1 MDQLSK
7 KKVIKKPTVVEGQ
20 GTGTSDEIKAS
31 VPEGSFVMPADSTAR
46 LGVGKKFGGSPRQ
59 VDVNLSNGEA
69 VIPPDEAAAIGHST
83 LEHLKN
89 QTHTPVE
96 QPHVQMGESGE
107 PELFFADGGFVG
119 RYPSADDIRKARRGT
134 NFPSTRHAQEFV
146 GRQQQAGGPPQARMG
161 QTYEGQARNV
171 NPPPSTRHAQEFI
184 GRQQQAGG
192 APQARMGQTYEGQA
206 RNVNPPPSTRHAQE
220 FIGRQQQAGGAPQTR
235 TGQTYNGQARTVSP
249 QAPTGGSGGSG
260 GAALGASGSG
270 GVGAPPVSGSGGAG
284 LGAKAW
290 NTAKNFGKGMTHFA
304 TAGGL
309 LTNAYT
315 PSEQY
320 RERFGIGEQSAE
332 DLGTAK
338 GFAKDFGVRALGYAS
353 DVGNI
358 LTGGT
363 AGRFYQD
370 NINREARMAKLAAQ
384 PQPKVEPQDKPQ
396 DKPQPKARSLAETA
410 GMTQPPQVQA
420 QTQPQVQAQVQ
431 SNDPYAIVQNG
442 NSFSYANPQAASQ
455 ARAAGTPE
463 GQSPNI
469 IGGMRGAG
477 DPRGVAN
484 LFANTQEMGP
494 TEQQIQNAIAQRE
507 MNIGMQGR
515 AGIPREIERPTLSD
529 EEKGKRDALARQINS
544 AIDPKYG
551 PTAKQADMLLQLSS
565 DNPNALDVYKT
576 DANNAAAL
584 QREAMGQ
591 AGQNYRTEL
600 GEQGA
605 TGRAAMQEQ
614 GANYRSDSNLQH
626 SYWRDGNNFAL
637 DNRRVSLDEM
647 KEGPG
652 IRTAQR
658 IESLRDKYANATTD
672 EEKQALLG
680 LMNLYGGKEANQA
693 ANGKD
698 RFITVARP
706 ADPVNGTAGGQAL
719 YDTVTGEWL
728 DAPGAASL
736 EEGTAKQF
744 VKGRTYTDP
753 QSGKSAYLDENRNWV
768 EYRGN

>member
-46 LGVGKKFGGSPRQ
+46 LGVGKKFVGGPKQ

-69 VIPPDEAAAIGHST
+69 VIPPDEAAAIGHGT
-83 LEHLKN
+83 LERLKN

-134 NFPSTRHAQEFV
+134 NFPSTQHAQEFI
-146 GRQQQAGGPPQARMG
+146 GRQQQAGGSPQARMG

-184 GRQQQAGG
+184 GRQQQVGG
-192 APQARMGQTYEGQA
+192 APQA
-206 RNVNPPPSTRHAQE
+206 
-220 FIGRQQQAGGAPQTR
+220 R
-235 TGQTYNGQARTVSP
+235 TGQTYNGQARTINP
-249 QAPTGGSGGSG
+249 QPPTGGSS
-260 GAALGASGSG
+260 GAALGTSGTSG
-270 GVGAPPVSGSGGAG
+270 TGGAGAPPVSGAGGAG
-284 LGAKAW
+284 LGARAW
-290 NTAKNFGKGMTHFA
+290 NTAKNFGKGMTQFA
-304 TAGGL
+304 AAGGL
-309 LTNAYT
+309 LANAYT

-358 LTGGT
+358 LTGGM

-370 NINREARMAKLAAQ
+370 NINREAQMAKQAA
-384 PQPKVEPQDKPQ
+384 QPKVESQPKTQPKVES
-396 DKPQPKARSLAETA
+396 QPKARSLAETA
-410 GMTQPPQVQA
+410 GMSQQA
-420 QTQPQVQAQVQ
+420 QMQPQVQQPQMQPQVQQAQVRPQSQ

-455 ARAAGTPE
+455 ARAAGIPE
-463 GQSPNI
+463 GQSPNV
-469 IGGMRGAG
+469 IGGMRSVG
-477 DPRGVAN
+477 DPQGVAN
-484 LFANTQEMGP
+484 LLANTREFGP
-494 TEQQIQNAIAQRE
+494 TEDQIQRALNERMQGFIGAQRQPQYE
-507 MNIGMQGR
+507 GLNEQQQYER
-515 AGIPREIERPTLSD
+515 ANLIAAASTP
-529 EEKGKRDALARQINS
+529 INS
-544 AIDPKYG
+544 ARG
-551 PTAKQADMLLQLSS
+551 MTANQLNTLAKIQQS
-565 DNPNALDVYKT
+565 DEDRIQGRYQI
-576 DANNAAAL
+576 DANNFANMQQTMA
-584 QREAMGQ
+584 RE
-591 AGQNYRTEL
+591 T
-600 GEQGA
+600 GA
-605 TGRAAMQEQ
+605 TGRTAMQEMGATGRTAMQEQ
-614 GANYRSDSNLQH
+614 GANYRNDSNLQQ

-658 IESLRDKYANATTD
+658 IESLRDRYANATTD

-698 RFITVARP
+698 RFITVSRP
-706 ADPVNGTAGGQAL
+706 ADPVNGFAGGQAL

-728 DAPGAASL
+728 EAPGGVSP

-744 VKGRTYTDP
+744 VKGKTYTDP
-753 QSGKSAYLDENRNWV
+753 QSGKSAYLDENGNWV

>member
-46 LGVGKKFGGSPRQ
+46 LGVGKKFGDSPRQ
-59 VDVNLSNGEA
+59 VDVNLSSGEA
-69 VIPPDEAAAIGHST
+69 VIPPDEAAAIGHGT

-96 QPHVQMGESGE
+96 QPHVQTGESGE
-107 PELFFADGGFVG
+107 PELFFANGGFVG
-119 RYPSADDIRKARRGT
+119 SPYPNADDIRKARRGT
-134 NFPSTRHAQEFV
+134 NFPSTRHAQEFI
-146 GRQQQAGGPPQARMG
+146 GRQHQAGGPPQARMG

-192 APQARMGQTYEGQA
+192 TPQARTGQTYNGQA

-220 FIGRQQQAGGAPQTR
+220 FIGRQQQAGGTPQAR

-249 QAPTGGSGGSG
+249 QAPTGGSGG
-260 GAALGASGSG
+260 AALGT
-270 GVGAPPVSGSGGAG
+270 SGSGGAG
-284 LGAKAW
+284 TPPVSGAGGAGLGARAW
-290 NTAKNFGKGMTHFA
+290 NTAKNFGKGMTQFA

-309 LTNAYT
+309 LANAYT

-338 GFAKDFGVRALGYAS
+338 GFAKDFGVRTLGYAS

-358 LTGGT
+358 LTGGM

-370 NINREARMAKLAAQ
+370 NINREAQMAKQAAQ
-384 PQPKVEPQDKPQ
+384 PQAQPKVEPQAQ
-396 DKPQPKARSLAETA
+396 PQPKARSLAETA
-410 GMTQPPQVQA
+410 GMSQQPQA
-420 QTQPQVQAQVQ
+420 QPQVQPQAQAQAQPQAQ
-431 SNDPYAIVQNG
+431 SNSPYAIVQNG
-442 NSFSYANPQAASQ
+442 TSFSYANPQAASQ
-455 ARAAGTPE
+455 ARAAGIPE
-463 GQSPNI
+463 GQAPNV
-469 IGGMRGAG
+469 IGGVRGAG
-477 DPRGVAN
+477 DPQGVAN
-484 LFANTQEMGP
+484 FLNNTREFGP
-494 TEQQIQNAIAQRE
+494 TEDQIQRALDER
-507 MNIGMQGR
+507 MQGFIGTQRQPQYEGLNEQQQYER
-515 AGIPREIERPTLSD
+515 ANLISAANAPIKGARGMTANQLNTLAKIQQGD
-529 EEKGKRDALARQINS
+529 EDRIQGRYQI
-544 AIDPKYG
+544 
-551 PTAKQADMLLQLSS
+551 
-565 DNPNALDVYKT
+565 
-576 DANNAAAL
+576 DANNFANMQQTMA
-584 QREAMGQ
+584 RE
-591 AGQNYRTEL
+591 T
-600 GEQGA
+600 GA
-605 TGRAAMQEQ
+605 TGRTAMQESGATGRTAMQEQ
-614 GANYRSDSNLQH
+614 GANYRNDGNLQH
-626 SYWRDGNNFAL
+626 SYWRDGNNLAL

-680 LMNLYGGKEANQA
+680 LMNLYGGKDASQA
-693 ANGKD
+693 TNGKD
-698 RFITVARP
+698 RFINVSRP
-706 ADPVNGTAGGQAL
+706 ADPVNGFAGGQAL

-728 DAPGAASL
+728 EAPGGASP
-736 EEGTAKQF
+736 EEGGAKQF
-744 VKGRTYTDP
+744 VKGKTYTDP
-753 QSGKSAYLDENRNWV
+753 QSGKSAYLDDNGNWI